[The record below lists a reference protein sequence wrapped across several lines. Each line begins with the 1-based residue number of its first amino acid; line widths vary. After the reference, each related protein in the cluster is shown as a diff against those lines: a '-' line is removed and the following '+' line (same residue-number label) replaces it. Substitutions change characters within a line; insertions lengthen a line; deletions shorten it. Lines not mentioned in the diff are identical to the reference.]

1 LTSPHYIYFI
11 RAGRTDNV
19 KIGVSR
25 NVKTRLRE
33 LQTGNSEPLS
43 VDHVIP
49 YASAYKA
56 YAVEAALHEQF
67 ASRRLVG
74 EWFLFTPEA
83 LAGALDDLESPVIT
97 VTMPPPCPLCP
108 CGCRVQLRP
117 KQAYATDACRKR
129 MARAGNTP
137 PPQENLTPREKLRLY
152 GPGVLTEQDKDILR
166 EESYFRAAEGRCG
179 VCGGKATRIYPQG
192 NVVVGVVCTGCF
204 NDIAAGVDHPR
215 IRGFLNSP
223 NVRTALEARQS
234 RESVEFNRRVAV
246 KYGQA

>member
-11 RAGRTDNV
+11 RADRTDNV

-25 NVKTRLRE
+25 NVRTRLRE
-33 LQTGNSEPLS
+33 LQTGNPEPLS
-43 VDHVIP
+43 VEHVIP

-56 YAVEAALHEQF
+56 YAVEDALQEQF
-67 ASRRLVG
+67 AARRLAG

-97 VTMPPPCPLCP
+97 VTMPPPCPLCL

-117 KQAYATDACRKR
+117 KQTYATDACRKR
-129 MARAGNTP
+129 MARAGSVP
-137 PPQENLTPREKLRLY
+137 VPEVLTPREKLRLY

-179 VCGGKATRIYPQG
+179 VCGGRATRIYPRG
-192 NVVVGVVCTGCF
+192 TEVIGVVCTGCF
-204 NDIAAGVDHPR
+204 NDIEAGVDHPR

-223 NVRTALEARQS
+223 NVRRALEARQS
-234 RESVEFNRRVAV
+234 RESTEFNRRVAV